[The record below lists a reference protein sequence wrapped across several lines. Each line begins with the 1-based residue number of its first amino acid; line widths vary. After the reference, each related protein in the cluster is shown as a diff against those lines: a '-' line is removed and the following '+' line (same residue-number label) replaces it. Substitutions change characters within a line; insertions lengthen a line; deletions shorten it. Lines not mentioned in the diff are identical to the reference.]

1 VGLTL
6 SVGFFIIALLQC
18 GVPCAGDIAVV
29 TTACISTGILT
40 VGPIGF
46 FFFRPLMAVDRIALA
61 ESHRLSGGSLIFIS
75 PALNLSRQAISDS
88 FP

>member
-1 VGLTL
+1 MLLAVSHIDCRALARMFVAGSAWGLTL

-40 VGPIGF
+40 VGPIAF
-46 FFFRPLMAVDRIALA
+46 FSSARQWPLF
-61 ESHRLSGGSLIFIS
+61 E
-75 PALNLSRQAISDS
+75 
-88 FP
+88 